1 VSHLDGSCDD
11 IDGISIAK
19 PKGSMAPH
27 LLTLNNLKELVEL
40 GSELAVG
47 YKEEVWGAFAV
58 KTAKEEWTETM
69 IWKALQIFEENS
81 LLSFRASWKL
91 LSRSSSLG

>member
-11 IDGISIAK
+11 IDGISRAK

-47 YKEEVWGAFAV
+47 YKEEV
-58 KTAKEEWTETM
+58 
-69 IWKALQIFEENS
+69 
-81 LLSFRASWKL
+81 
-91 LSRSSSLG
+91 